1 MTDERKQIIDEIIK
15 EIEEISNIAKIR
27 FILNVVR
34 SYKKG
39 GVKV

>member
-15 EIEEISNIAKIR
+15 EIEGISNIAKIR
-27 FILNVVR
+27 FILYVVR
-34 SYKKG
+34 SYKSG